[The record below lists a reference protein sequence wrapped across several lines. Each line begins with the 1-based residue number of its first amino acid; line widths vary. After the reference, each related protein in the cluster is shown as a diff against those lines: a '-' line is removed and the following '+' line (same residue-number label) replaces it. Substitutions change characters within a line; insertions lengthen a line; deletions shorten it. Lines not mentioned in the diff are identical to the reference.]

1 MFDRLF
7 ITFAI
12 QSYIHLLAIP
22 IFLFHRMFCRFLRPG
37 FYRLRDLLLVPLY
50 HCIRLR
56 IVQIHHLSGFSGI
69 IDKCP
74 LLIAVGIDLVQVSG

>member
-1 MFDRLF
+1 MFDKLV

-22 IFLFHRMFCRFLRPG
+22 ILLFHSMFRRFRPG
-37 FYRLRDLLLVPLY
+37 LYRLRDLLLVPLY
-50 HCIRLR
+50 HCVRLR

-69 IDKCP
+69 VDKRP
-74 LLIAVGIDLVQVSG
+74 LLITVGIDLVQVSG